1 MTLCKFRPQRTY
13 DAQFI
18 VERWDAIGLLR
29 KLDEA
34 IVAMGDAGVA
44 STAYYVGAYMALRTL
59 FVAAEEGGEVDR
71 WTDFMALFEDAL
83 QELEG
88 V

>member
-1 MTLCKFRPQRTY
+1 MTLCKYRPQRTY

-18 VERWDAIGLLR
+18 FEKNDVIGMLR

-34 IVAMGDAGVA
+34 ICAMGEAGVA
-44 STAYYVGAYMALRTL
+44 STSYYVGAYVALRSL
-59 FVAAEEGGEVDR
+59 FVAAEEDGEVDM

>member
-18 VERWDAIGLLR
+18 VERWDAVGLLR

-34 IVAMGDAGVA
+34 IMAMSEDGVAGVD
-44 STAYYVGAYMALRTL
+44 YYVGAYMALRTL
-59 FVAAEEGGEVDR
+59 LVAAEEGGEVDR